1 MTVPRQ
7 ARTKAPGKA
16 AARRAAAK
24 PRAASA
30 PASERAAREQAAP
43 LAAPLAANAGVMRA
57 FALVSLLAQ
66 DNRPLTL
73 TELAVPL
80 GLSRSTT
87 FKLLQTLAGIG
98 VVAYDPRL
106 QVYRPG
112 ADLYRLAT
120 VVLRSG
126 SFVEI
131 ARIGMRELTA
141 QTGESSCL
149 NLLDAGREAFTVAA
163 VEESAAALQYV
174 LDLGQWHPLHA
185 GASGKAILAFCPP
198 ELVARV
204 LQARLVQLTPAT
216 VQDAKVLER
225 QLAEV
230 RKQGYSISI
239 GERLVGAVGIAA
251 PIRDVGGFAVASV
264 QVTIPQHRFERRRL
278 SAIARHVMQA
288 ADRIG
293 SAALGSRR
301 SS

>member
-1 MTVPRQ
+1 MTPPRQ
-7 ARTKAPGKA
+7 ARTKAPGKVV
-16 AARRAAAK
+16 ARRAAAK
-24 PRAASA
+24 PRPARDSLKAAGT
-30 PASERAAREQAAP
+30 REQPPPA
-43 LAAPLAANAGVMRA
+43 AANAGVMRA

-66 DNRPLTL
+66 DDRPLTL
-73 TELAVPL
+73 TELAAPL
-80 GLSRSTT
+80 NLSRSTT
-87 FKLLQTLAGIG
+87 FKLLQTLASIG
-98 VVAYDPRL
+98 VVAYDARL

-112 ADLYRLAT
+112 ADLFRLAT

-163 VEESAAALQYV
+163 VEESASPLQYV
-174 LDLGQWHPLHA
+174 LDLGQWHPLHG

-251 PIRDVGGFAVASV
+251 PIRDASGFAVASV
-264 QVTIPQHRFERRRL
+264 QVTIPQHRFDRRRL
-278 SAIARHVMQA
+278 PVIARHVMQA

-293 SAALGSRR
+293 SAVLGSRR
-301 SS
+301 PS